1 MTVRFAEGVIFVN
14 KTVGFIGCGNMGG
27 ALAAAAAKAVD
38 KNNIFVSDADAKK
51 AEAFS
56 EKYGVKSAAVS
67 DVAKNAD
74 YIFLGV
80 KPQILKTLFSE
91 IGDILSAR
99 ESRVVL
105 ISMAA
110 GVNIASLTALAGKE
124 YPVIRIM
131 PNMPVSVG
139 EGMILFDANNAV
151 SEDEINEFKE
161 LMRFAGE
168 LDRLEEG
175 KIDAASCV
183 SGCGPAFVYL
193 FIEALADGAVA
204 CGLSRDK
211 ALKYAAQT
219 LAGSAKALLESG
231 KHPGEMKDAV
241 CSPAGS
247 TIQGVRALE
256 EGAFRADAM
265 NAVIKAY
272 ERTLELGK

>member
-1 MTVRFAEGVIFVN
+1 MN

-27 ALAAAAAKAVD
+27 ALAAAAAKAAD
-38 KNNIFVSDADAKK
+38 KNSIFVSDADAKK
-51 AEAFS
+51 AETFA
-56 EKYGVKSAAVS
+56 EKYGVKSAAVAE
-67 DVAKNAD
+67 VAEKAD

-80 KPQILKTLFSE
+80 KPQILKSLFSD
-91 IGDILSAR
+91 IGSILAAR
-99 ESRVVL
+99 EDRFVL

-110 GVNIASLTALAGKE
+110 GVSIASLTAIAAKE
-124 YPVIRIM
+124 YPIIRIM
-131 PNMPVSVG
+131 PNMPASVG
-139 EGMILFDANNAV
+139 EGVILYDANGAV
-151 SEDEINEFKE
+151 TETEIGEFNE
-161 LMRFAGE
+161 LMRFAG
-168 LDRLEEG
+168 LIDRLEES

-204 CGLSRDK
+204 CGLARDK
-211 ALKYAAQT
+211 ALMYAAQT
-219 LAGSAKALLESG
+219 LAGSAKAMLESG

>member
-80 KPQILKTLFSE
+80 KPQILKSLFSE
-91 IGDILSAR
+91 IGEILSAR

-139 EGMILFDANNAV
+139 EGMILFDANSAV
-151 SEDEINEFKE
+151 SEAEITEFKE

-168 LDRLEEG
+168 LDRLEES

-204 CGLSRDK
+204 CGLPRDK

-256 EGAFRADAM
+256 EGAFRSDAM